1 MNYTVKVM
9 HPGEQ
14 AAEVKAAQGRHLLS
28 LLRDSSF
35 FLPSPCGGKGV
46 CGKCKVLVLSG
57 ADTLKQPYSNTKA
70 VSAAEW
76 EQGYRLSCRMKVME
90 DLTLSMP
97 KQMETTADILTSGS
111 YAVALNPSVT
121 VKETKLA
128 TPDLKDQTGDA
139 DRLERALAP
148 ARIQSLNLLHQLP
161 DILRKGSYE
170 VSAAIYN
177 NTILD
182 VQGKS
187 QDRACYGVALDI
199 GTTTVAGVLINLQNG
214 REECVYSAL
223 NPQKLHGD
231 DVITRIDYTMEHS
244 EGLSVLNGLTRDE
257 IKKML
262 RHFAQE
268 AGVRLQ
274 DIYHIVLVGNS
285 VMMHLFAGLPVRHIA
300 VVPFVPVVSRSVE
313 LSAAELGIPIC
324 PEGRVT
330 IAPMV
335 AGYVGADT
343 VAAILASGMHHSDK
357 TALLIDIGT
366 NGEIALGNQEGI
378 LACSTAAGPAF
389 EGGHIRCGLGGVTG
403 AINRIIFHENGVEL
417 STIGDA
423 SARGICG
430 SGVVDG
436 AAQLLKWKLLE
447 PSGRLISGEE
457 AADIA
462 PKLALRMVEADG
474 KPAFLV
480 SASQQGE
487 AADIFITQKDIRE
500 IQLAKGA
507 IAAGIRILLDEM
519 GIGLEDIDQV
529 YLAGGFGNYID
540 YDHAVEI
547 GLLPKALRDRI
558 LPIGNGALTGA
569 KMILLNQE
577 CKKQA
582 EDIKGLIRYIELSSR
597 TDFQTLFVDYMAFE

>member
-1 MNYTVKVM
+1 MYTVKVL
-9 HPGEQ
+9 HPGGQ
-14 AAEVKAAQGRHLLS
+14 AAEMKAVQGMSLLS
-28 LLRDSSF
+28 LLRSGGF

-57 ADTLKQPYSNTKA
+57 ADTLQQPYLNTKA

-76 EQGYRLSCRMKVME
+76 ESGYRLSCRMKVLE

-97 KQMETTADILTSGS
+97 EQKEEGADILTSGS
-111 YAVALNPSVT
+111 YTVDLNPSVS
-121 VKETKLA
+121 VKEAVLT

-139 DRLERALAP
+139 DRLEQALTP
-148 ARIQSLNLLHQLP
+148 ARIQSPNLLQQLP
-161 DILRKGSYE
+161 ALLRANGFA
-170 VSAAIYN
+170 VSAAVYG

-182 VQGKS
+182 VQGIS
-187 QDRACYGVALDI
+187 GERACYGVAVDI
-199 GTTTVAGVLINLQNG
+199 GTTTIAGVLINLLNG

-231 DVITRIDYTMEHS
+231 DVITRIDYTLEHT
-244 EGLSVLNGLTRDE
+244 EGLSVLKSLIREE

-262 RHFAQE
+262 RHFTRETGIRQ
-268 AGVRLQ
+268 Q
-274 DIYHIVLVGNS
+274 NIYHMVLVGNT

-313 LSAAELGIPIC
+313 LSAAELDIPIC
-324 PEGRVT
+324 PEGRIT

-343 VAAILASGMHHSDK
+343 VAAILASGMHQRDK

-366 NGEIALGNQEGI
+366 NGEIALGSRTGI

-403 AINRIIFHENGVEL
+403 AINRITLQENRVEL

-423 SARGICG
+423 PAKGICG

-436 AAQLLKWKLLE
+436 TAQLLKWRLLE
-447 PSGRLISGEE
+447 PYGRLISGAE

-462 PKLALRMVEADG
+462 PDWAPRMVEAEG

-480 SASQQGE
+480 AAQQEGA
-487 AADIFITQKDIRE
+487 AADIVITQKDIRE

-529 YLAGGFGNYID
+529 HLAGGFGNYID

-569 KMILLNQE
+569 KMILLNHE

-582 EDIKGLIRYIELSSR
+582 EAIKALIRYIELSSR
-597 TDFQTLFVDYMAFE
+597 ADFQTLFVQYMTFE